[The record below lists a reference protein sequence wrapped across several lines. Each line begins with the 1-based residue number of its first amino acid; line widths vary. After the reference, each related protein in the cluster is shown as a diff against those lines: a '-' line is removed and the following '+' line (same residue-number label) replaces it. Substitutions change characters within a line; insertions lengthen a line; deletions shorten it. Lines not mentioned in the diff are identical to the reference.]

1 MRVAPRVLVLVRDA
15 EGYGAALADAL
26 RPSPGLT
33 RESSPLELPRGK
45 YGLNGEKAS
54 VELLSFSDS
63 SGSPQVSIF
72 VVPDYKPPLAACVMH
87 EVLELISSEATSTER
102 VLIVPLITRSS
113 SYQHGM
119 EHSTKVSPVLYG
131 ADIGATTDFTQL
143 VIAGTTKPPTS
154 LQIRCEPIL
163 CLLEMVRVLKMPTVL
178 LVPSGGQQQGK
189 SSTVSDLE
197 VILTVLFI
205 LQCVGEHLARHTNLE
220 FSKESILERGIEKS
234 PIVQEPWRELY
245 G

>member
-1 MRVAPRVLVLVRDA
+1 MLLQNSWPWGLVGCQAISLLCGLFANEELTMYFIMTWNSNCVRDGRYWIWTTFALVLRKMS
-15 EGYGAALADAL
+15 YL
-26 RPSPGLT
+26 
-33 RESSPLELPRGK
+33 SSVV
-45 YGLNGEKAS
+45 YC
-54 VELLSFSDS
+54 
-63 SGSPQVSIF
+63 QVSIF

-143 VIAGTTKPPTS
+143 VITGTTKPPTS

-178 LVPSGGQQQGK
+178 LVRSGGQQQGK

-197 VILTVLFI
+197 VILTVLFVLI
-205 LQCVGEHLARHTNLE
+205 LVYLNLLL
-220 FSKESILERGIEKS
+220 F
-234 PIVQEPWRELY
+234 IVVCNSTFLPSFDSDMSHFFW
-245 G
+245 